1 VNSTSLAGAAA
12 ASACTCAPGT
22 WRGCTPVEGGGA
34 VDSNN
39 EPCEIDFLL
48 PCEECGEDVVC
59 LNNTLL
65 HCPEHSTAP
74 AGSSHS
80 EDCVCEGGYF
90 NEVLFFA

>member
-1 VNSTSLAGAAA
+1 MLAETAD
-12 ASACTCAPGT
+12 TVQ
-22 WRGCTPVEGGGA
+22 WRRCQIA
-34 VDSNN
+34 LMKRR
-39 EPCEIDFLL
+39 PCEIDFLL